1 MRMHLNIK
9 EVGTLDYWFSS
20 ALHFIGLTG
29 WLIFLLLLE
38 FFSLVCCHL
47 LIEGLKVDNDIFLL
61 LSQIWIPVQ
70 WLLYIL
76 TIIIWASTTKEGSRK
91 SERAI
96 PPVPLLLT
104 SGVILLTTPIHW
116 FTIFKI
122 RSSLKTNHHNKIK
135 QPPNLK
141 IDYWL

>member
-1 MRMHLNIK
+1 MRVHLIIK
-9 EVGTLDYWFSS
+9 EVGTLDHGFS
-20 ALHFIGLTG
+20 ATQDFTLGLTG
-29 WLIFLLLLE
+29 WLIFLLVLE

-61 LSQIWIPVQ
+61 VSQIWIPLQ

-76 TIIIWASTTKEGSRK
+76 TIIIMASTTKEGSRK
-91 SERAI
+91 SERSI

-104 SGVILLTTPIHW
+104 SGVILLTSPVHW
-116 FTIFKI
+116 LTIYRI
-122 RSSLKTNHHNKIK
+122 RSSVKTNHHNKIK

-141 IDYWL
+141 IDY

>member
-1 MRMHLNIK
+1 M
-9 EVGTLDYWFSS
+9 TLLTAQDFT
-20 ALHFIGLTG
+20 LGLTG
-29 WLIFLLLLE
+29 WLIFLLVLE

-61 LSQIWIPVQ
+61 VSQIWIPLQ

-76 TIIIWASTTKEGSRK
+76 TIIIMASTTKEGSIK
-91 SERAI
+91 PERGI

-104 SGVILLTTPIHW
+104 SGVILLTSPVHW
-116 FTIFKI
+116 LTIYRI
-122 RSSLKTNHHNKIK
+122 RSSFKTNHHNKIK

-141 IDYWL
+141 IDY